1 MIAFLSA
8 TDIPDARLSVHG
20 LSGSAM
26 SASPPTAGN
35 SSVRSTVTA
44 SPTITSQPLQA
55 PPSRTNTIASSSS
68 SSNSQLLPSTSPQ
81 SYVFLNECTTGT
93 PERHSDQYGRA
104 DSTDSAPE
112 YQAPPP
118 PPDKKGTH
126 VHNSEHAKNSPRD
139 SVFDVYDHPPNAG
152 HQETYD
158 RPQSGGQELYDR
170 PRSGEFGGS
179 RASLDGNDVYKVP
192 PSARGPASM
201 LRVTRSSVLSDNM
214 DLNAA
219 VPLPVPRHSP
229 RSARSSLSDRPD
241 SMASM
246 GRPMTENY
254 DVPPP
259 RQTSTSSQYGAGG
272 SSDAPPT
279 PPLRPPKPHSL
290 MPQSPYQNVPSNSK
304 AYEGGSLSAVPAA
317 APKVCQVTLSYDVP
331 RASTVVSPPRDSSG
345 LALAPPPPRQSMH
358 APSGG
363 HSYVNSVPGLS
374 SSPAVPPLPST
385 YLPMKNGERGDM
397 TDTPPGPSQCRDASY
412 TDMSGAGGGNGGQD
426 LYQVPPVAPRPPAYA
441 DTLPAGR
448 LSGAATVGPGE
459 SRLLNKRRCYFVF
472 SLDLI

>member
-1 MIAFLSA
+1 M
-8 TDIPDARLSVHG
+8 
-20 LSGSAM
+20 
-26 SASPPTAGN
+26 
-35 SSVRSTVTA
+35 RSTVTA

-55 PPSRTNTIASSSS
+55 PPSRTNTITSSSS
-68 SSNSQLLPSTSPQ
+68 SSNSQPPPSTSPQ

-93 PERHSDQYGRA
+93 PERRSDRYGRA

-126 VHNSEHAKNSPRD
+126 IHNSEHAKNSLHD

-158 RPQSGGQELYDR
+158 RPRSGGQELYDR

-179 RASLDGNDVYKVP
+179 QGSLDDDDIYKVP
-192 PSARGPASM
+192 PSAREPTSM
-201 LRVTRSSVLSDNM
+201 LRVTRSSVSSDNM

-219 VPLPVPRHSP
+219 VPLPMPRHSP
-229 RSARSSLSDRPD
+229 RSTRSSLSDRPD

-259 RQTSTSSQYGAGG
+259 RQTSTSSQDGAGG

-304 AYEGGSLSAVPAA
+304 AYESSSLSAVPAA
-317 APKVCQVTLSYDVP
+317 PPKVCQAPLSYDIP
-331 RASTVVSPPRDSSG
+331 RASTVISPPRDSSR
-345 LALAPPPPRQSMH
+345 LVLAPPAPRQSTH

-363 HSYVNSVPGLS
+363 HSYVNSVPVLS
-374 SSPAVPPLPST
+374 TSPAVPPLPST

-397 TDTPPGPSQCRDASY
+397 TETPPAPSQCRDASY

-426 LYQVPPVAPRPPAYA
+426 LYQVPPVAPRHPTRAG
-441 DTLPAGR
+441 TLPAGG
-448 LSGAATVGPGE
+448 LQGAAPVGPGE
-459 SRLLNKRRCYFVF
+459 SCPLDKRRCPFF
-472 SLDLI
+472 